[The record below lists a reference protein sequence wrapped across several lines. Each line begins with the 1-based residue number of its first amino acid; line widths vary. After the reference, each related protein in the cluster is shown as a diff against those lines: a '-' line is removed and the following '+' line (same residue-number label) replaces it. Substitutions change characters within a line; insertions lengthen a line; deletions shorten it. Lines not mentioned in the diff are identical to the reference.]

1 MYWVSQ
7 AVAHSIRQVTF
18 VLELDK
24 VEFFILVVV
33 GVLVI
38 MFVLLG
44 VVDDFAVIRRLLLA
58 HL

>member
-24 VEFFILVVV
+24 VEFFVLVVV